1 MSGRRA
7 SHRPSATRRRRRI
20 PARAWAAAGLA
31 VALAAPLA
39 ALEVPFLSGRVND
52 YANIIPDDREAA
64 IAAKLEAFEGETG
77 AQIAVLTI
85 DSLEG
90 DSLEDFSLR
99 VAETWGLGRAEQDD
113 GLLLLVAKND
123 RKMRIEVGYGL
134 EGRLTDLQAGRILNN
149 VLRPAFR
156 QGDFGGGIEAGV
168 DAILGT
174 LSGEGEAIPEAAAS
188 PQQQIPL
195 PLRIAFFLGFLAFIS
210 IFAVGAIFSKGCSSW
225 FLWLFLVPF
234 FAAFPAALLG
244 PVGGLVCVLVWLIA
258 FPIVKRFLAGSSG
271 KRFLA
276 AHPGF
281 EKFATSGGRGGGWSS
296 GGGGFSG
303 GGGSF
308 GGGGASGSW

>member
-1 MSGRRA
+1 MTGRRA
-7 SHRPSATRRRRRI
+7 ALALSA
-20 PARAWAAAGLA
+20 LL
-31 VALAAPLA
+31 ALAAPLA
-39 ALEVPFLSGRVND
+39 ALEVPVLSGRVND
-52 YANIIPDDREAA
+52 YANIIPDDAEAR
-64 IAAKLEAFEGETG
+64 IVAKLADLESRTG
-77 AQIAVLTI
+77 AQLAVLTI

-90 DSLEDFSLR
+90 DALEDFSLR

-134 EGRLTDLQAGRILNN
+134 EGQMTDLQAGRILNH

-156 QGDFGGGIEAGV
+156 AGDFGGGIEAGV
-168 DAILGT
+168 DAILAT
-174 LSGEGEAIPEAAAS
+174 LAGEEAAIPVAEPS
-188 PQQQIPL
+188 PHEQIPA
-195 PLRIAFFLGFLAFIS
+195 PLRILFFLGFLAFIS
-210 IFAVGAIFSKGCSSW
+210 LFAVAAIFSKGCSSW

-234 FAAFPAALLG
+234 FGAFPAVLLG
-244 PVGGLVCVLVWLIA
+244 PIGGIVCVAIWILG
-258 FPIVKRFLAGSSG
+258 FPIAKRWLAGSAG

-276 AHPGF
+276 AHPGW
-281 EKFATSGGRGGGWSS
+281 EKFASSGGRGGGGWS